1 MSQAIIRN
9 FLKILILIA
18 TYFLLLNPYIIAPFY
33 FGFITS
39 KYLYILALTEIIIFS
54 GIFLFLIEKPG
65 FFKISPLFIFI
76 IGFVS
81 ISFIA
86 SAESINPI
94 LSFFG
99 KFDRSTSTILLLHLF
114 GFLMVA
120 SMLFRVNQWQE
131 FFLFSS
137 IVGSSI
143 SLCLIGSYFGILDK
157 SNLKSGVTFG
167 NSSFLGTYLV
177 FIFFLSLYF
186 ILERNLPKKLL
197 IFEKKEIRFIGFLA
211 TFLAALA
218 LSLSGG
224 RAATLSTFSCL
235 ILILIFYFCFKT
247 FCFKTKN
254 KLNLVKKVLL
264 ILTLLFILIFLVLLH
279 WPQSIVQ
286 KILIPYGMKARFI
299 VWQGSLEAIKERPIL
314 GFGPETFELVY
325 VRHFNPA
332 LFLPEGGGEVRF
344 DKAHN
349 IIFDTL
355 ISSGILGL
363 IFYLAIFAYAFYFL
377 FKGFLKQK
385 ITFGTFSCFFG
396 LLFTYFLQ
404 NLTVFDTPSSYF
416 YFFLVLGYLVS
427 LDQKT
432 ALMSQKI
439 KASKIAAAIFFLFIF
454 SLLFYYLPINQT
466 RSVYLMAWI
475 SNKNLSS
482 SQRMAIFEKIEKL
495 SLFGRYQA
503 REKYALKV
511 KDLFSKG
518 KASKKEV
525 DFALENFEK
534 NIKEVPYDYYSMI
547 LLAKTY
553 NYFGK
558 EDREKL
564 KRAEKILKKAIKLS
578 PKNLYAYWYLVE
590 NKILQGEYKEA
601 LFVANSAIQIE
612 KRDLYSH
619 LLYLKILKK
628 MGKNQLVEEKEK
640 EIQKLFPEKT
650 QEEIQKEIQKL

>member
-1 MSQAIIRN
+1 MSQTIIIRN
-9 FLKILILIA
+9 FLEILILIA
-18 TYFLLLNPYIIAPFY
+18 TYLLLLNPYIIAPFY

-54 GIFLFLIEKPG
+54 GIFLFLLKKPR
-65 FFKISPLFIFI
+65 FLKISPLLIFT
-76 IGFVS
+76 IGFVLLS
-81 ISFIA
+81 CIA
-86 SAESINPI
+86 SAESINPV

-114 GFLMVA
+114 GFLIIA
-120 SMLFRVNQWQE
+120 SILFKINQWQE

-157 SNLKSGVTFG
+157 YNLKSGVTFG

-177 FIFFLSLYF
+177 FVFFFSLYL
-186 ILERNLPKKLL
+186 ILERRLPKKLL
-197 IFEKKEIRFIGFLA
+197 IFEKKEIRFIGFLGA
-211 TFLAALA
+211 FFSAFALF
-218 LSLSGG
+218 LSGA

-235 ILILIFYFCFKT
+235 ILIFIFYFCFKT
-247 FCFKTKN
+247 QT
-254 KLNLVKKVLL
+254 KLNLIKKVILVL
-264 ILTLLFILIFLVLLH
+264 ITLFILVFLVLLH
-279 WPQSIVQ
+279 WPESIVQ

-349 IIFDTL
+349 IIFETL

-363 IFYLAIFAYAFYFL
+363 LFYLAIFVYAFYFL
-377 FKGFLKQK
+377 FKNFLKQK

-396 LLFTYFLQ
+396 LLLAYFFQ

-416 YFFLVLGYLVS
+416 YFFFTLGYLVS
-427 LDQKT
+427 LDQEI
-432 ALMSQKI
+432 ALIPQRVEVL
-439 KASKIAAAIFFLFIF
+439 KIAAAIFFLFIF
-454 SLLFYYLPINQT
+454 SFLFYYLPINQT
-466 RSVYLMAWI
+466 RSAYLMACI
-475 SNKNLSS
+475 LSKNLSS
-482 SQRMAIFEKIEKL
+482 SQRMEIFNKIERL

-503 REKYALKV
+503 RERYALKV
-511 KDLFSKG
+511 KDLFSEG

-525 DFALENFEK
+525 DFALKNFEK
-534 NIKEVPYDYYSMI
+534 NIKEVPCDYYSMI

-553 NYFGK
+553 NYFGN

-564 KRAEKILKKAIKLS
+564 KRAEELLNKAIKLG
-578 PKNLYAYWYLVE
+578 PKNLYAWWYLVE
-590 NKILQGEYKEA
+590 NKILQGEYEGA
-601 LFVANSAIQIE
+601 LSAANSAIQIE
-612 KRDLYSH
+612 KRNFYSH
-619 LLYLKILKK
+619 LLYLKVLKK
-628 MGKNQLVEEKEK
+628 MRKNQLIKEKEK

-650 QEEIQKEIQKL
+650 KEEIQKELQKL

>member
-1 MSQAIIRN
+1 MSQAILRD
-9 FLKILILIA
+9 FLKLLILIA
-18 TYFLLLNPYIIAPFY
+18 TYFLLLNPYILAPFY

-39 KYLYILALTEIIIFS
+39 KYLYILALTEIIIFF
-54 GIFLFLIEKPG
+54 GIFLFLIEKPR
-65 FFKISPLFIFI
+65 FFKISPLLIFI
-76 IGFVS
+76 IGFILVTC
-81 ISFIA
+81 IA
-86 SAESINPI
+86 SAKSINPI

-99 KFDRSTSTILLLHLF
+99 KFDRSTSTIFLLHIF

-120 SMLFRVNQWQE
+120 SALFKINQWQE

-157 SNLKSGVTFG
+157 YYLKSGVTFG

-177 FIFFLSLYF
+177 FVFFFSLYF
-186 ILERNLPKKLL
+186 IFERNLPKKLL
-197 IFEKKEIRFIGFLA
+197 IFEENESRFIGFLGA
-211 TFLAALA
+211 FLAASA
-218 LSLSGG
+218 LPLSGA

-235 ILILIFYFCFKT
+235 ILIFIFYFCFR
-247 FCFKTKN
+247 TKN
-254 KLNLVKKVLL
+254 KFNLLKKILL
-264 ILTLLFILIFLVLLH
+264 ALVFLFILAFLVLYH

-286 KILIPYGMKARFI
+286 KMIIPYGMKARFL
-299 VWQGSLEAIKERPIL
+299 VWQGTWEAVKERPIL

-325 VRHFNPA
+325 VRHFNPT

-363 IFYLAIFAYAFYFL
+363 LFYLAIFAYAFYFL
-377 FKGFLKQK
+377 FNGFLKQK
-385 ITFGTFSCFFG
+385 ITFGTFSCFFA
-396 LLFTYFLQ
+396 LLLAYFLQ
-404 NLTVFDTPSSYF
+404 NLTVFDTPPSYF
-416 YFFLVLGYLVS
+416 YFFFTLGYLVS
-427 LDQKT
+427 LNQKI
-432 ALMSQKI
+432 ALLPQKI
-439 KASKIAAAIFFLFIF
+439 KASKIVVAILFLFIF
-454 SLLFYYLPINQT
+454 SFLFYYLPINQT
-466 RSVYLMAWI
+466 RSSYLMAYI
-475 SNKNLSS
+475 SNENLFSK
-482 SQRMAIFEKIEKL
+482 QRMAIFEKIEKL
-495 SLFGRYQA
+495 SLFGRYQT
-503 REKYALKV
+503 RERYALQV
-511 KDLFSKG
+511 KDFFSEG

-525 DFALENFEK
+525 DFALANFEK

-558 EDREKL
+558 EDSERL
-564 KRAEKILKKAIKLS
+564 KRAEELLENAIKLS

-601 LFVANSAIQIE
+601 LSIANSAIQIE
-612 KRDLYSH
+612 KRAFYSH
-619 LLYLKILKK
+619 LLYLKVLKK
-628 MGKNQLVEEKEK
+628 MGKEQLVEEKIK

-650 QEEIQKEIQKL
+650 KEEIQKSIQKL